1 MRGGRF
7 SFGGT
12 GAALKLRM
20 YSHRRSTTRVVV
32 RHINRRG
39 MSIPTHEQAM
49 LPVLAAMADGAE
61 HHRRALADKMADQF
75 GLSVEERAQM
85 LPSGKAPVIRSRTGW
100 ALSYMKQAGI
110 VTSPRRGW
118 YQITS
123 VGRSVLGRKPD
134 RIDNEYLMQFEAF
147 RDFRARSRTEEEGP
161 VEAIS
166 EVNASPSPLPVIEPP
181 DEALERAYR
190 RLRSAVES
198 ELIDTVK
205 AVAPAFFEELVI
217 DLLVRMGYGG
227 NRTEA
232 ARAIGRT
239 GDGGID
245 GVIDEDRLGLDSIYV
260 QAKRW
265 EGSVGRPE
273 IQKFAGALQGQRAT
287 KGIFITSSSFT
298 ADAIDYAHRIGTRI
312 VLIDGRRLAE
322 LMFEHDVGVSPR
334 HSYTVKDVDGDYF
347 DAS

>member
-1 MRGGRF
+1 
-7 SFGGT
+7 
-12 GAALKLRM
+12 
-20 YSHRRSTTRVVV
+20 
-32 RHINRRG
+32 
-39 MSIPTHEQAM
+39 M
-49 LPVLAAMADGAE
+49 LPVLAEMADGAE
-61 HHRRALADKMADQF
+61 HHRRALAEKMADHF
-75 GLSVEERAQM
+75 ALSAEERAQM

-100 ALSYMKQAGI
+100 ALSYMKQAGLI
-110 VTSPRRGW
+110 ASTRRGW
-118 YQITS
+118 YKITS
-123 VGRSVLGRKPD
+123 VGLGVLTRKPSG
-134 RIDNEYLMQFEAF
+134 IDNDFLMQFDTF
-147 RDFRARSRTEEEGP
+147 RDFRARSRAEEDGLDG
-161 VEAIS
+161 
-166 EVNASPSPLPVIEPP
+166 EVTGATAAPSAVIEPP

-205 AVAPAFFEELVI
+205 AVAPAFFEALVI

-265 EGSVGRPE
+265 EGAVGRPE

-298 ADAIDYAHRIGTRI
+298 AEAIEYAHRIGTRI

>member
-1 MRGGRF
+1 M
-7 SFGGT
+7 T
-12 GAALKLRM
+12 
-20 YSHRRSTTRVVV
+20 
-32 RHINRRG
+32 
-39 MSIPTHEQAM
+39 IPTHEQAM
-49 LPVLAAMADGAE
+49 LPVLAELADGAE
-61 HHRRALADKMADQF
+61 RHRRTLADTMADQF
-75 GLSVEERAQM
+75 ALSVEERAQM

-100 ALSYMKQAGI
+100 ALSYMKQAGLI
-110 VTSPRRGW
+110 SSPRRGW

-123 VGRSVLGRKPD
+123 AGRDVLTRKPD
-134 RIDNEYLMQFEAF
+134 RIDNDFLMQFEGF
-147 RDFRARSRTEEEGP
+147 RDFRSRSRAEEEGP
-161 VEAIS
+161 VEPTVGPQAPQS
-166 EVNASPSPLPVIEPP
+166 SPSEIEPP

-198 ELIDTVK
+198 ELIDSVK
-205 AVAPAFFEELVI
+205 TVAPAFFEELVI

-312 VLIDGRRLAE
+312 VLIDGRRLGE